1 MKIILPFL
9 MPGLNEYIEAERSNR
24 HKAAKMKRYWQ
35 SLCKTIIE
43 LKIKKNLKE
52 PIFICYHWVEKNRR
66 RDKDNISSFGRK
78 VFQDALVQSGKI
90 KNDGWSNIEGFTDVF
105 SVDAKNPRVEI
116 FIEQYRKGE

>member
-1 MKIILPFL
+1 
-9 MPGLNEYIEAERSNR
+9 MPGLNEYIEAERSNK

-52 PIFICYHWVEKNRR
+52 PIFIYYHWVEKNRR

>member
-1 MKIILPFL
+1 